1 MKGRQVMKC
10 KTCKYS
16 KTIKRTTVCDYFI
29 MTGEVRGCP
38 AGEECTK
45 WKQKTSTGTGIWKK
59 MKMK

>member
-1 MKGRQVMKC
+1 MKC
-10 KTCKYS
+10 KTCHYG
-16 KTIKRTTVCDYFI
+16 KTIKRTTVCGYFL

-59 MKMK
+59 MKLK